1 MRGYCPTC
9 YPIVRDKLEK
19 RKQRRLAKE
28 APSRYPW
35 PALDEIAL
43 LREFG
48 RRDFWTNFQW
58 VFGAAANP
66 KGKRWISPEVHEP
79 MARWFQKHVMEWY
92 EARERGEGIEK
103 CLAILVHREVGK
115 TTMFSQAGQEWL
127 HLLDPE
133 LAIATGSEKLELAE
147 KIVAGVR
154 AVMDGS
160 DPYALFPRLY
170 GNWATNAR
178 QWSGRA
184 MVHGARKNTSRR
196 DPSMSVFGVETS
208 ITGSHPDVIFYD
220 DPISYERMMTDT
232 SWLQMVNEQVASL
245 FPVIQKDGLTVWVGT
260 RYDDEDHFGVA
271 FRDEGVKSLEGLDT
285 DQITVD
291 PSGKWDVYFLAGR
304 DQEGKPTTPKVWP
317 EWRLQ
322 RYQRKD
328 PLKYAA
334 QVMND
339 PQLSEFNPITK
350 EQIAQCLVDAKDVPW
365 NALRYG
371 FCCDYAFWDGASRA
385 KKDETVFIIHG
396 YPRDG
401 SGDIYVIEVHG
412 SPTWRAE
419 DFGHR
424 LVAAVQRYRK
434 QGRRVIGIGGDKIMA
449 LQTVWESQLRNY
461 FADANEPM
469 PPYYEFQRG
478 GKGSIGEGGSTRG
491 ATKVARMVNM
501 ASYWVDGHVKV
512 VKDGPGVEKLMDQMS
527 RIGQYMVNPRMRND
541 YADAHADAVQ
551 PEFYNPMRR
560 GGSQKP
566 PYERGSIP
574 LSLEGL
580 DRGMFDDSDYG
591 DWLREC
597 PREPI
602 R

>member
-1 MRGYCPTC
+1 MKKTLPK
-9 YPIVRDKLEK
+9 VEK
-19 RKQRRLAKE
+19 RALRPE
-28 APSRYPW
+28 EPSKYPW

-48 RRDFWTNFQW
+48 RTHFWTYFQY
-58 VFGAAANP
+58 VYGAGSNP
-66 KGKRWISPEVHEP
+66 KGKRWIDPAIHEP
-79 MARWFQKHVMEWY
+79 MANWFQKHVLEWHN
-92 EARERGEGIEK
+92 ARSKGEGVEK

-115 TTMFSQAGQEWL
+115 TTMISQAGQSWL
-127 HLLDPE
+127 HVLDPE
-133 LAIATGSEKLELAE
+133 ISSFTGSEKLELAQ
-147 KIVAGVR
+147 KITAAIR

-160 DPYALFPRLY
+160 DPYALFPKLY

-178 QWSGRA
+178 QWTGRE
-184 MVHGARKNTSRR
+184 MVHAARKNTSRK
-196 DPSMSVFGVETS
+196 DPSMGVFGVETS
-208 ITGSHPDVIFYD
+208 ITGAHPDAIFYD
-220 DPISYERMMTDT
+220 DPISYERMMTDAG
-232 SWLQMVNEQVASL
+232 WLQMVNEQVGSL

-260 RYDDEDHFGVA
+260 RYDDEDHFGLA
-271 FRDEGVKSLEGLDT
+271 FRDEGVKSLTGLET
-285 DQITVD
+285 DQITTD
-291 PSGKWDVYFLAGR
+291 PNGKWDVYFLAGR
-304 DQEGKPTTPKVWP
+304 DKEGKPTTPKVWP
-317 EWRLQ
+317 EWRLR
-322 RYQRKD
+322 RYQQKD
-328 PLKYAA
+328 PLKYAS

-350 EQIAQCLVDAKDVPW
+350 EQIAQCVVEAKDVPW
-365 NALRYG
+365 SSLRYG

-434 QGRRVIGIGGDKIMA
+434 QGRRVIGIGGDRMNA
-449 LQTVWESQLRNY
+449 LSNVWGSQLKNY
-461 FADANEPM
+461 FADGNEPM
-469 PPYYEFQRG
+469 PPYYEFTRG
-478 GKGSIGEGGSTRG
+478 GKGVGVVG
-491 ATKVARMVNM
+491 ATKVSRMVNI
-501 ASYWVDGHVKV
+501 ASYWVDGHVKI

-560 GGSQKP
+560 AGNQKP

-574 LSLEGL
+574 ISMDGLEQ
-580 DRGMFDDSDYG
+580 RMFDDSDYG
-591 DWLREC
+591 DWIREC